1 MSMSKGK
8 LEDLVPPLGL
18 CKLIPAG
25 AFQDSALMWN
35 EDESFPDA
43 PAILSTRDNM
53 IFTEGWRN
61 TPAPTLAEILE
72 ADHRMTITR
81 SHTGITWAAEVWDG
95 SRWYA
100 RNDINSATAALKLWF
115 LINGVE
121 VEK

>member
-1 MSMSKGK
+1 MSELK
-8 LEDLVPPLGL
+8 DLVPPLEL
-18 CKLIPAG
+18 CRMIPAG
-25 AFQDSALMWN
+25 HFADSALMWN

-72 ADHRMTITR
+72 ADHRITLSR
-81 SHTGITWAAEVWDG
+81 SHNGRLWVAEAWIDGVWT
-95 SRWYA
+95 A
-100 RNDINSATAALKLWF
+100 RNAINPATAALKLWF
-115 LINGVE
+115 LINGVG